1 MSSAISVKIVGE
13 MDDSMMGFWWSNG
26 MVLNF
31 IAIGALVVPLGL
43 SINQIEH

>member
-1 MSSAISVKIVGE
+1 MSSAISVKIVV
-13 MDDSMMGFWWSNG
+13 DDSMMDFCWSNG

-31 IAIGALVVPLGL
+31 IAIGAMVVPLGL